1 MAALSA
7 PVIAAALL
15 LAVAGVA
22 KLAAPDSTVTALRAA
37 RLPANRLLVEA
48 LGVIELVVGVAV
60 VVWAPPAA
68 VAVMAL
74 SYLAFAAFTWRL
86 LRAQGASAS
95 CGCFGARTTPA
106 HPLHVLVNLGVAL
119 WIAGALVWPVDGLG
133 QAFGHTPLAGIPF
146 VVATASICLGLY
158 LALTALP
165 EALDAAD

>member
-15 LAVAGVA
+15 LAVAGVS
-22 KLAAPDSTVTALRAA
+22 KLAAPDSTATALRAA
-37 RLPANRLLVEA
+37 GLPANRLLVEA
-48 LGVIELVVGVAV
+48 LGVVELVIGVVV

-68 VAVMAL
+68 LAVMGL

-86 LRAQGASAS
+86 LQVQGASAS

-106 HPLHVLVNLGVAL
+106 HPLHVVVNLAIAG
-119 WIAGALVWPVDGLG
+119 WIAAALVWPIDGLG
-133 QAFGHTPLAGIPF
+133 QAFGHTPLAGVPF
-146 VVATASICLGLY
+146 VVATACIGMGLY